1 MAKIAVEQPFTDIQQ
16 ALRTRGYKATMID
29 QDAQATN
36 YDIVVVRNIGGF
48 DNHRFEGSLVEV
60 SGRTLGEILDEVE
73 ERLQRAGKI
82 QGKANAEKSD
92 SGGGFFAGLISGA
105 VIGSAAAFLFAPK
118 SGKEMQTTVKEKL
131 SSSDSSS
138 DNGGSGKLS
147 QVKEKA
153 TGFANQA
160 KEKATQATNQVK
172 EKVSSGNSDSSN
184 DGGGKLS
191 QVKEKAA
198 GLANQVKDKV
208 SSSND
213 TQDFNRQDETTTAV
227 PTTPSSIPSAT
238 PSTPPTTDSPIT
250 PATPTTPVSPTI
262 PQTDKKR

>member
-16 ALRTRGYKATMID
+16 ALRTRGYKAKMID

-36 YDIVVVRNIGGF
+36 FDVVVVRNIGGF
-48 DNHRFEGSLVEV
+48 NNSSFQGSIVEV
-60 SGRTLGEILDEVE
+60 SGRTVGQIIDEVE

-105 VIGSAAAFLFAPK
+105 VIGSAAAFLLAPK
-118 SGKEMQTTVKEKL
+118 SGKEMQSTVKDKL
-131 SSSDSSS
+131 SSSNSDSSNS
-138 DNGGSGKLS
+138 GGGKMD

-153 TGFANQA
+153 SGLA
-160 KEKATQATNQVK
+160 NQVK

-184 DGGGKLS
+184 NGGGKMS
-191 QVKEKAA
+191 QVKEKAT
-198 GLANQVKDKV
+198 GLANQVKEKV
-208 SSSND
+208 SSSKD
-213 TQDFNRQDETTTAV
+213 DQDSGTQNETTTSV

-238 PSTPPTTDSPIT
+238 PSTPPADSPIT

-262 PQTDKKR
+262 PQTDKKL